1 MLFRSRIMYYYTLIE
16 ARYDVVG
23 HRQVLW
29 SLGNYFYEIEDR
41 TADRKFKFEGD
52 IEDARKIFDEICGEW
67 V

>member
-1 MLFRSRIMYYYTLIE
+1 MQYYTFIE

-52 IEDARKIFDEICGEW
+52 LDDARKIFDEICGEW